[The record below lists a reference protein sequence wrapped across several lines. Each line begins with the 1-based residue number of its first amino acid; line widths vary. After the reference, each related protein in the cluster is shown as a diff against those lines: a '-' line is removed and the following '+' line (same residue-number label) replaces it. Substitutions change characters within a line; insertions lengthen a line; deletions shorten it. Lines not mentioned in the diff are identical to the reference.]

1 MTTLYLVR
9 HDPVVGAGH
18 LDAALRGRTDVVD
31 VDATA
36 GDLPDVTADDAVL
49 LLGGRASVVDR
60 PDWMDTELAW
70 LADVVDREVPTLGLC
85 LGAQLLGAAL
95 GGEVARRARPE
106 VAIIPLHRTLPGQED
121 DLVAGWPDGGALPF
135 VHEDEVIRLPAAA
148 DQLLTG
154 SDGPSLWRR
163 GSAYACQAHP
173 EAGPDDVR
181 AWLDAGDGTD
191 FGAAGVDP
199 DEFVA
204 ELERR
209 AAFLRATG
217 ASLVLRWLDQVMTA
231 SR

>member
-1 MTTLYLVR
+1 MSTLYLVR
-9 HDPVVGAGH
+9 HDPVVDAGH
-18 LDAALRGRTDVVD
+18 VDAALRGRTDVVD
-31 VDATA
+31 VDAVA
-36 GDLPDVTADDAVL
+36 GDLPDVTGDDAVL

-60 PDWMDTELAW
+60 PDWMDAELAW
-70 LADVVDREVPTLGLC
+70 IDDLVGREVPTLGLC

-106 VAIIPLHRTLPGQED
+106 VGIFPLHRTLPGQED

-135 VHEDEVIRLPAAA
+135 VHEDEVIRLPTGA

-173 EAGPDDVR
+173 EAGPDQVR
-181 AWLDAGDGTD
+181 AWLAAGDGTD
-191 FGAAGVDP
+191 FEAAGVDP

-204 ELERR
+204 ELDRR

-217 ASLVLRWLDQVMTA
+217 ASLVLRWLDGVLTA